1 MTDSRE
7 KIPAGGQADVRQS
20 PAVSA
25 SRSGGH
31 VWATRALYAGMFGA
45 LLMYAGDMLLFGR
58 LSNTDISL
66 EGVTAVMQGMA
77 ADSPFRLMLGG
88 GLGPLAGLF
97 YAAGFYGVT
106 AMVRREHFILRWAIM
121 GLFCLAMIYGG
132 AYHSHYPHL
141 AYTPGGSQQEASRA
155 ADYINAL
162 TMGAVLPMAL
172 ASLLFIYAVLGGKT
186 LYKKYI
192 VLFSPLPLILCGMAF
207 SHLPSPLT
215 TLVGGGWNNLLFLIF
230 FGVCLRQARGAG
242 AAGPGCAATL
252 CHIEKDEN
260 ISVLPANLDTSLQA
274 QSQLA
279 EVPAGGI
286 AAICGVNCSGPV
298 QQRLAALG
306 IMPGCAVR
314 VLRTGKVL
322 VLECCGTFIAV
333 GRDFARHIAVNQT
346 LKHANKANG
355 GQK

>member
-7 KIPAGGQADVRQS
+7 RISVGGQADERQS
-20 PAVSA
+20 PAVPA

-31 VWATRALYAGMFGA
+31 AWAIRALYVGMSGA

-58 LSNTDISL
+58 LSNTDISP
-66 EGVTAVMQGMA
+66 EGVTAVMQEVA
-77 ADSPFRLMLGG
+77 ADSPFRIMLGG
-88 GLGPLAGLF
+88 GLGPLAGFL

-106 AMVRREHFILRWAIM
+106 AMVRREHPVLRWAIM
-121 GLFCLAMIYGG
+121 GLFCLAMVYGG
-132 AYHSHYPHL
+132 AYHSHYPHY
-141 AYTPGGSQQEASRA
+141 AAVGSHQEVSSA
-155 ADYINAL
+155 ANYINAL

-186 LYKKYI
+186 LYRKYT

-230 FGVCLRQARGAG
+230 FGVCLRQTRERGSAM
-242 AAGPGCAATL
+242 PDCAATL
-252 CHIEKDEN
+252 AHTGKDEDDN
-260 ISVLPANLDTSLQA
+260 ALSASLDVSRRAL
-274 QSQLA
+274 SQLA
-279 EVPAGGI
+279 EVPSGGI
-286 AAICGVNCSGPV
+286 ASVCGVNCSGPV
-298 QQRLAALG
+298 TQRLAALG
-306 IMPGCAVR
+306 LIPGCAVR

-333 GRDFARHIAVNQT
+333 GRDFARHIAVNHT
-346 LKHANKANG
+346 MKHADKANG
-355 GQK
+355 RQK

>member
-1 MTDSRE
+1 MTDSKERT
-7 KIPAGGQADVRQS
+7 PVGSQADERQL

-25 SRSGGH
+25 SHSGGH

-58 LSNTDISL
+58 LSNTDISP
-66 EGVTAVMQGMA
+66 EGVAAVMQEVA
-77 ADSPFRLMLGG
+77 EDSPFRLMLGG
-88 GLGPLAGLF
+88 CLGPVAGFF
-97 YAAGFYGVT
+97 YVAGFYGVT
-106 AMVRREHFILRWAIM
+106 AMVRREHPFLRWAIM

-141 AYTPGGSQQEASRA
+141 AYAAVGSSQEASSA
-155 ADYINAL
+155 ATYINAL
-162 TMGAVLPMAL
+162 TMGAVLPMAS

-186 LYKKYI
+186 LYRKYT
-192 VLFSPLPLILCGMAF
+192 VLLSPLPLILCGMAF

-230 FGVCLRQARGAG
+230 FGACLRQAKERGA
-242 AAGPGCAATL
+242 AMPDCTATL
-252 CHIEKDEN
+252 CHTEKNED
-260 ISVLPANLDTSLQA
+260 IGVLSASLDASRQA
-274 QSQLA
+274 LLQLA

-286 AAICGVNCSGPV
+286 AAVCGVNCSGPV
-298 QQRLAALG
+298 KQRLAALG
-306 IMPGCAVR
+306 LIPGCAVR

-333 GRDFARHIAVNQT
+333 GRDFARHIAVNQAT
-346 LKHANKANG
+346 KHAEKANG